1 MNTMPTPH
9 SDDVH
14 RTAGASAEAAD
25 VPVLVAALYRE
36 APAPLRQRLLNHL
49 LRPVGPLALAAV
61 AAGAFAR
68 LLPSGRWSSAQVQ
81 LEDVLSIRPDQVLD
95 LARYV
100 DQKAPEML
108 LRLPDVLSS
117 SPLLLGT
124 LSGALLLMALRARRP
139 AAPAPQRR
147 TIER

>member
-1 MNTMPTPH
+1 
-9 SDDVH
+9 
-14 RTAGASAEAAD
+14 
-25 VPVLVAALYRE
+25 
-36 APAPLRQRLLNHL
+36 LRQRLLNHL

-68 LLPSGRWSSAQVQ
+68 LLPSGRWSAAQVQ

-139 AAPAPQRR
+139 AAPAQRR
-147 TIER
+147 AIER